1 MMPMPRNDSPGPTRT
16 EKKIIIGNLE
26 RVDLQEEPFT
36 STALVIDKSISD
48 PKIGK
53 MVAFVS
59 YSSGGNIV
67 ILFKEGYDV
76 DAILVAG
83 EESVGET
90 LSARRVKVF
99 KAVTQK

>member
-1 MMPMPRNDSPGPTRT
+1 MSF
-16 EKKIIIGNLE
+16 ENLE
-26 RVDLQEEPFT
+26 RVDLQKEPFS
-36 STALVIDKSISD
+36 STALVIDKSITD

-67 ILFKEGYDV
+67 ILFKDGYDV
-76 DAILVAG
+76 NAILVAG

>member
-1 MMPMPRNDSPGPTRT
+1 MTFRG
-16 EKKIIIGNLE
+16 LE
-26 RVDLQEEPFT
+26 DLQRVDLQKEPFT
-36 STALVIDKSISD
+36 STALVIDKSIKD

-53 MVAFVS
+53 NVAFVS
-59 YSSGGNIV
+59 YSPGGNIV
-67 ILFKEGYDV
+67 ILFKEGYDLN
-76 DAILVAG
+76 AILVAG